1 MDRNPKA
8 SLSPREVSVLRAL
21 KRHTGRD
28 ISSDD
33 RKLLLAMGLAVLD
46 SETLEFSPAGR
57 ARLDLEERTN
67 P

>member
-21 KRHTGRD
+21 NRHTRRD
-28 ISSDD
+28 IASDD
-33 RKLLLAMGLAVLD
+33 RKLLLSMGLAVLD
-46 SETLEFSPAGR
+46 SETPGLSPAGR
-57 ARLDLEERTN
+57 ARLDLEERAN